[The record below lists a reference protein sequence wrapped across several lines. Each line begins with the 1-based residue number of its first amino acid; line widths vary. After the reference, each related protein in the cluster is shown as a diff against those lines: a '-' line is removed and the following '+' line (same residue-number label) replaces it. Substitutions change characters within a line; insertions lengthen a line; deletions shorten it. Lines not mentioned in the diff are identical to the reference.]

1 MKKVLEGTHA
11 AAYGARLC
19 RPEVISAYPIT
30 PQTSI
35 IEKLCEFVDR
45 GELDA
50 TFIKVESEHSAL
62 AVCIAAQGTG
72 VRTFTATSSQGL
84 ALMHELVHWA
94 GGARMPI
101 VMVNVNRAL
110 AVPWCIKAD
119 QQDSMS
125 QRDTG
130 WLQFYCENNQ
140 EVLDTIIL
148 AYRLSEMVLLP
159 SMVCM
164 DAFITSHVSE
174 AVEIP
179 DQAAVDAFLPK
190 YEPEV
195 FLNLDDPYNI
205 WQSAVE
211 QFIRYKYI
219 QQKAMERAEEIF
231 SEVEAEFREVFGRSH
246 GAVKAYQCDDADVI
260 LVTTGSMSGTARYLV
275 DQYRERG
282 EKVGALRISRFR
294 PFPASEVRETM
305 SGCKRVVVVDRNI
318 SFGQGGVGALEVRNA
333 LYGTPEAPPVIGFV
347 AGLGGADVTPAHLA
361 SAIEMASKKE
371 YDLRPQW
378 LGVE

>member
-1 MKKVLEGTHA
+1 MKKILEGTHA

-35 IEKLCEFVDR
+35 IEKLCEFVDK

-94 GGARMPI
+94 GGARLPI

-110 AVPWCIKAD
+110 GVPWSIKAD

-140 EVLDTIIL
+140 EVLDTVIL
-148 AYRLSEMVLLP
+148 AYRISEMVQLP

-164 DAFITSHVSE
+164 DAFLTSHVSE
-174 AVEIP
+174 ALEIP
-179 DQAAVDAFLPK
+179 DQTAVDAFLPR
-190 YEPEV
+190 YDPEV
-195 FLNLDDPYNI
+195 FLDLDDPYNI

-211 QFIRYKYI
+211 QFMLYKYI
-219 QQKAMERAEEIF
+219 QHKAMEKAEEIF
-231 SEVEAEFREVFGRSH
+231 GDVESEFRNIFGRSY
-246 GAVKAYQCDDADVI
+246 GAVKEYCCDDAEII
-260 LVTTGSMSGTARYLV
+260 LVTTGSMSGTARHMV

-282 EKVGALRISRFR
+282 EKVGALSIRRFR
-294 PFPASEVRETM
+294 PFPAAEIRE
-305 SGCKRVVVVDRNI
+305 SLSSRKRVVVVDRNI
-318 SFGQGGVGALEVRNA
+318 SFGQGGVSALEVRNS
-333 LYGTPEAPPVIGFV
+333 LYGMPDAPPVFGFV
-347 AGLGGADVTPAHLA
+347 AGLGGADVTPANLA
-361 SAIEMASKKE
+361 EALENVSTKE
-371 YDLRPQW
+371 YDPRPQW
-378 LGVE
+378 LGVK

>member
-1 MKKVLEGTHA
+1 
-11 AAYGARLC
+11 
-19 RPEVISAYPIT
+19 
-30 PQTSI
+30 
-35 IEKLCEFVDR
+35 
-45 GELDA
+45 
-50 TFIKVESEHSAL
+50 
-62 AVCIAAQGTG
+62 
-72 VRTFTATSSQGL
+72 
-84 ALMHELVHWA
+84 
-94 GGARMPI
+94 
-101 VMVNVNRAL
+101 L

-140 EVLDTIIL
+140 EVLDTVIL

-164 DAFITSHVSE
+164 DAFLTSHVSE

-195 FLNLDDPYNI
+195 FLNLEDPYNI

-231 SEVEAEFREVFGRSH
+231 NEVEAEFREVFGRSH
-246 GAVKAYQCDDADVI
+246 GAVKAYHCEDADVI

-275 DQYRERG
+275 DQCRERG

-294 PFPASEVRETM
+294 PFPASEVRETL
-305 SGCKRVVVVDRNI
+305 SGCKRVVAVDRNI

-333 LYGTPEAPPVIGFV
+333 LYGMPDAPPVIGFV

-361 SAIEMASKKE
+361 QAIEMASKKE